1 MRRFNFGEEVIYNKE
16 LNMMKVLGISG
27 SPRKDGNTAILI
39 RTIFQE
45 LNDQGIDTELIQISD
60 VAIKGCIACGGCLV
74 HKNKQCVIKGDNFNE
89 CFAKMVDADGII
101 LGSPVYSADI
111 TSQMKALIDR
121 ASIVLA
127 ANKGLLK
134 YKVGAAVVAARR
146 GGAMSAVDTLHHFLH
161 SKEMFIVGS
170 TYWNMVYGREI
181 GEVEQDQE
189 GIANMKSIGQNMTW
203 ILKKIH
209 S

>member
-1 MRRFNFGEEVIYNKE
+1 MVKLEE
-16 LNMMKVLGISG
+16 MSFMKILGING

-39 RTIFQE
+39 RTIFKE
-45 LNDQGIDTELIQISD
+45 LNEQSIDTELIQFSD
-60 VAIKGCIACGGCLV
+60 VAIKGCVACGGCMI
-74 HKNKQCVIKGDNFNE
+74 HPNKQCVIKNDDFNE
-89 CFAKMVDADGII
+89 CFAKMVAADGII
-101 LGSPVYSADI
+101 LGSPVYSADV
-111 TSQMKALIDR
+111 TSQIKALIDR
-121 ASIVLA
+121 SSMVLA

-146 GGAMSAVDTLHHFLH
+146 GGAMSAVNTLHHFLH
-161 SKEMFIVGS
+161 SKEMFLVGS
-170 TYWNMVYGREI
+170 TYWNMVYGRAI

-189 GIANMKSIGQNMTW
+189 GMANMKNIGQNMAW